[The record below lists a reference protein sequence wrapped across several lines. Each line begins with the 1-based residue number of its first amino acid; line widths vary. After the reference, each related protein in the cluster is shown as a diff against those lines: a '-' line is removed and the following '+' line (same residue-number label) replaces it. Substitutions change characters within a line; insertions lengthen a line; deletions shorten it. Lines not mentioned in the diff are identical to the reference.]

1 MLVRGQSLA
10 ESMSEYLI
18 KEITSTPNIAVRH
31 NAVVTGGTGTCSL
44 ESLTIQHQASGVTET
59 VPAAALFVLIGAEP
73 RTQWLPDDIKRDR
86 WGFSG
91 YRDRPH
97 GGRAPSGELAAPAS
111 PMFLESS
118 LPGVFAVG
126 DVRCGSVKR
135 VASAV
140 GEGSVA
146 IRLIHDYL
154 RGNRN

>member
-1 MLVRGQSLA
+1 MVDMDGAATSEAKSMKDREVFVVGGANSAGQAAVHLARYAARVTMLVRGQSLA

-86 WGFSG
+86 WGFVVTG
-91 YRDRPH
+91 TDLMAGGHPPGNWPLQRP
-97 GGRAPSGELAAPAS
+97 LC
-111 PMFLESS
+111 F
-118 LPGVFAVG
+118 
-126 DVRCGSVKR
+126 
-135 VASAV
+135 
-140 GEGSVA
+140 
-146 IRLIHDYL
+146 
-154 RGNRN
+154 